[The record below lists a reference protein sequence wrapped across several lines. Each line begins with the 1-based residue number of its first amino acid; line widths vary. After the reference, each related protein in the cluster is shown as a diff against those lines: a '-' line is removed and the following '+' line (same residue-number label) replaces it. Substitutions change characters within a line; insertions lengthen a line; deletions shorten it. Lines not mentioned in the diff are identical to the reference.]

1 MELQLG
7 ELDRL
12 LGDRGELSGT
22 DAEDLHGIQV
32 VLLRDIL
39 GAGAEEESSAES
51 SDRQKSGDKIIH
63 VSALYKDDKVSVA
76 LGH

>member
-22 DAEDLHGIQV
+22 DAEDLHRLQV
-32 VLLRDIL
+32 ILPRDVL

-51 SDRQKSGDKIIH
+51 SDRQ
-63 VSALYKDDKVSVA
+63 
-76 LGH
+76 